1 MSAEHEDNYMPESPA
16 EFTDLHRT
24 MMYAADGDSSDYV
37 DADTGKEEFGMP
49 ALTEDPRFKLM
60 VSDDTESSTR
70 KDLANQLV
78 REYGLDTIGARVKEA
93 SAGFDEDRRGV
104 ISREADTAQIMIDGV
119 LAMARGEKIPSYEN
133 RIQTVTG
140 QAPVRIDPKG
150 REVVEIRGLMQELLA
165 RRGYTTTNPKTLDRT
180 VAQWEH
186 DLGNADTSDFT
197 AFQAEL
203 QAGGRAYAELLRE
216 KVLKQLDPALATL
229 PFDGLDYKTATGV
242 SWDAFL
248 RYTGGKNP
256 DGSPRYSGEFLWNV
270 DRPAPMADVKYITN
284 HETTHAI
291 QAVVQQWLRQQ
302 GRLGSEAAFTT
313 MASER
318 AIMTEGLAQVAGELL
333 SGGKL
338 DDVIAQFGIDYALMM
353 VQDMLQDMVRVYV
366 GEQVEL
372 EGKPRE
378 SLKESIQTDFLQTP
392 HIAHKYAG
400 KGFWAGDMRGQ
411 MYAPSYYLG
420 SRGFREA
427 LQTNSPIE
435 VTRSAFFLNG
445 FRDMKGFQKD
455 MTRQSEVQAF

>member
-1 MSAEHEDNYMPESPA
+1 MSAERPQVESPA
-16 EFTDLHRT
+16 AFTNLHRT
-24 MMYAADGDSSDYV
+24 MIYAADGNSSDYV

-49 ALTEDPRFKLM
+49 ALTEDPRFALM
-60 VSDDTESSTR
+60 ASDDTETSTR
-70 KDLANQLV
+70 KELAQQLV
-78 REYGLDTIGARVKEA
+78 NEYGLDTIGARVKEA
-93 SAGFDEDRRGV
+93 SAGFDEDRRAV

-119 LAMARGEKIPSYEN
+119 LAMARGEEIPSYEA
-133 RIQTVTG
+133 RIRTVTG
-140 QAPVRIDPKG
+140 KEPVRIDPKG
-150 REVVEIRGLMQELLA
+150 REVVQIRGLMQELLA
-165 RRGYTTTNPKTLDRT
+165 RRGYHVTNEKTLDQVT
-180 VAQWEH
+180 QQWEH
-186 DLGNADTSDFT
+186 NLGNADTSDFQ

-203 QAGGRAYAELLRE
+203 QKGGRAYAEFLRE
-216 KVLKQLDPALATL
+216 KVLAQLDPAFANL
-229 PFDGLDYKTATGV
+229 PFDGLEYETATGV

-248 RYTGGKNP
+248 AYTGGRNE
-256 DGSPRYSGEFLWNV
+256 DGSPRYSGKFKWNV
-270 DRPAPMADVKYITN
+270 GRPAPMADVKYITN
-284 HETTHAI
+284 HETTHAV

-318 AIMTEGLAQVAGELL
+318 AILTEGLAQVAGELV

-372 EGKPRE
+372 EGRPRE
-378 SLKESIQTDFLQTP
+378 SLKETIQTAFLQTP

-411 MYAPSYYLG
+411 MYAPSYYVG

-427 LQTNSPIE
+427 LGNNSPIE
-435 VTRSAFFLNG
+435 VARSAFFLNG
-445 FRDMKGFQKD
+445 FRDMQGFRKD
-455 MTRQSEVQAF
+455 MARKSA